1 MLVNV
6 LILLLVQ
13 DQKKVM
19 NSTREV
25 LESNEFKKRLHERL
39 SICLLS
45 QNLTAYLT
53 GLPSRIMELI
63 RKDPDGFGLTR
74 EMLNVSGMFPTIQS
88 LVCEELTAIRA
99 SMKYKIRISMG
110 GKDST
115 KPKQDIRTL
124 VKALAPPGMDIKT
137 THWSRIAFLRC
148 CYVDF
153 RKKLATPPGAP
164 RQDDTSTNAGN
175 TNASSVG
182 DEPDATTSDDS
193 GQAKYISVSERVYT
207 PTGYWKYVDDVLQ
220 EARMTVCEDK
230 LSPAD
235 ELKHWTSFFTSAHQ
249 RDLVAFPIQEEV
261 NTAGLTTIAGT
272 STSNMSAMTNVSW
285 QEQVDT
291 ALNW

>member
-25 LESNEFKKRLHERL
+25 LESNEFK
-39 SICLLS
+39 
-45 QNLTAYLT
+45 
-53 GLPSRIMELI
+53 ELI

-88 LVCEELTAIRA
+88 L
-99 SMKYKIRISMG
+99 IRISMG

-124 VKALAPPGMDIKT
+124 VKALTPPGMDIKT

-182 DEPDATTSDDS
+182 DEPDATTSDNS

-220 EARMTVCEDK
+220 EARMTVRGDK